1 MNAAPRARLQ
11 ALVEQA
17 KAWLVGR
24 SKPCEAFKR
33 QSDSL
38 DPYRNPFICTW
49 CGCAEEAHILQALA
63 ACLAAE
69 GEEDMSVQVADYEIA
84 LQRAAAIILKLRG
97 CAEDEI
103 DDQLIASL
111 VDHELREPPAPP
123 VASPASPE
131 GA

>member
-1 MNAAPRARLQ
+1 MPDTPDMPVKDALYLSDLAYDHAAQVKAGSETPEY
-11 ALVEQA
+11 ALRTVA
-17 KAWLVGR
+17 V
-24 SKPCEAFKR
+24 
-33 QSDSL
+33 
-38 DPYRNPFICTW
+38 
-49 CGCAEEAHILQALA
+49 LA
-63 ACLAAE
+63 YELA
-69 GEEDMSVQVADYEIA
+69 DMSVQVADYEIA

-131 GA
+131 GE

>member
-1 MNAAPRARLQ
+1 MNSITRTRLQ
-11 ALVEQA
+11 ALETA
-17 KAWLVGR
+17 LKMTEGLGSAEAIRGR
-24 SKPCEAFKR
+24 LLEAA
-33 QSDSL
+33 DE
-38 DPYRNPFICTW
+38 I
-49 CGCAEEAHILQALA
+49 A

-123 VASPASPE
+123 VSR
-131 GA
+131 G

>member
-1 MNAAPRARLQ
+1 MTPAPRARLQ
-11 ALVEQA
+11 ELVTQMRDGAAWSEKRGGDDPKTHTADGYDSGVVALRRFA
-17 KAWLVGR
+17 
-24 SKPCEAFKR
+24 
-33 QSDSL
+33 D
-38 DPYRNPFICTW
+38 
-49 CGCAEEAHILQALA
+49 ALA

-69 GEEDMSVQVADYEIA
+69 GEEDMSVQVADYEVA

-131 GA
+131 GE